1 MPLMNQNK
9 TYVSVPTH
17 ISVTELEGG
26 IARGWYCVGH
36 VEPPVIVTVMDK

>member
-9 TYVSVPTH
+9 TYASVETH

-26 IARGWYCVGH
+26 ITRGWFAVGH
-36 VEPPVIVTVMDK
+36 VPVVIVTVMDK